1 MESITLGHVLGGG
14 GHGGGGGSGGCREVC
29 VLDDFL
35 LIKAEGDGV
44 FAWHLMLES
53 IPPGR
58 VLVMA
63 VPK

>member
-1 MESITLGHVLGGG
+1 M
-14 GHGGGGGSGGCREVC
+14 C